1 MFKTAL
7 KVLAADA
14 VLLVALFYVIQDLQ
28 WRTSDA
34 GTLRYSASF
43 SYNVL
48 TQFFTMA
55 GGTQRLTSP
64 PTLDWVQALAYALV
78 VVNAWFGYVVVK
90 SRRSRQTK
98 GLSPQVG

>member
-14 VLLVALFYVIQDLQ
+14 VLLVTLFYVIQDLQ
-28 WRTSDA
+28 WRTSYA
-34 GTLRYSASF
+34 GALRYSPSF

-55 GGTQRLTSP
+55 GSTSRLTSP
-64 PTLDWVQALAYALV
+64 PTLDWVQTLAYALV
-78 VVNAWFGYVVVK
+78 VVNAWFAYLLVK
-90 SRRSRQTK
+90 SRRSRPPE
-98 GLSPQVG
+98 GASAQVG